1 MSTCAACGKGGDGL
15 KACTGCG
22 QVKYCNNACRKA
34 HYKTHKK
41 QCRQQRAGKKL
52 ATNDV
57 AISCSNIDA
66 LSDEMNRI
74 VISEMSCSKILHPKR
89 IVQSVFFRCHTHL
102 ELVMCNRYINHAVGK
117 SCVLDVR
124 IWPLTKCAKEL

>member
-74 VISEMSCSKILHPKR
+74 VISEMSCSKSSTQRGLSNLFSSDAIL
-89 IVQSVFFRCHTHL
+89 
-102 ELVMCNRYINHAVGK
+102 
-117 SCVLDVR
+117 
-124 IWPLTKCAKEL
+124 IWSL